1 MPAWR
6 KATRQ
11 RSTAAT
17 PTIGWRRVGN
27 PAALAAAPCRAL
39 GCPAVALYP
48 PQCSRG
54 ILETQQSLPPSFP
67 WAAVADLRAQLQTG
81 LAGQYTLERE
91 LGRGGMATVFLAQ
104 DLKHDRRVALK
115 LLHPELATTL
125 GPERFLREIHLT
137 ARLDHP
143 HILPVFDSGAAGGL
157 LWYTMPYVEGESL
170 RDRLRRE
177 GQLPVEE
184 AVRLAR
190 EVADALDC
198 AHQEGVVHRDIKPEN
213 ILLARGH
220 ARVADFG
227 VARAVEAAGAGQLT
241 ETGLAVGT
249 PAYMSPEQASGSPV
263 DARSDLYALGCVL
276 YEMLAGEAPYT
287 GPSVQAITA
296 KRLSGDIPS
305 VRRVRPAVSE
315 PLERAI
321 TKALARVPADRFQTA
336 AAFAQALDG
345 STTASTGPLPKSTVM
360 RASRGRLR
368 VGILTLT
375 IGFLVGVGVLFAWRR
390 AHGIPGEATG
400 PIRVAV
406 LPFDN
411 LGDSA
416 DAYFADGV
424 TDAVRGKLAGLA
436 QFQITASTSSNQYRR
451 TTKTSQEIAHELGV
465 DYLLVGRIR
474 WAKRSD
480 GTSRVQVSPELVRVA
495 SASTTWQEPFD
506 APLTDVFQVQADIAS
521 RVAGALGVALG
532 AREQT
537 ALTERP
543 TGDVAAYDAFL
554 RGERELHESNPDAV
568 RRAIAA
574 YEEAVARDSAYA
586 IAWARLAEARATGS
600 LRMGMDMGGGLLTR
614 AQEAAERALQL
625 APHAADGYRAMSE
638 IVQRANAPK
647 ALELI
652 RRAHELAPNDAE
664 VLSRLALA
672 EAKMGDEQAALDHLA
687 RARELDPRSVNVARD
702 AADALL
708 DFHLAVEAQ
717 HEVERGLAIEP
728 MNAALLTR
736 EASIALA
743 QGDTASA
750 RAAVARLGAG
760 VEAGAVMAVLWR
772 GPWLLTEEQQRTY
785 LRLPPDPFGGN
796 RLWQANAFA
805 ILLRVRGDSA
815 RMRAYADSGLQASEG
830 FLWRDSSQ
838 INPFKHAIRGMLL
851 GMRGRPR
858 EAHAEASAAVRGLS
872 HQYSREYAASIKHLA
887 AWADV
892 LAGENESAITLL
904 EQVVAAPYPVTR
916 AYLRAD
922 PTWAPL
928 RGNPRFERLV
938 GTQQR

>member
-1 MPAWR
+1 MTDLR
-6 KATRQ
+6 TELQ
-11 RSTAAT
+11 T
-17 PTIGWRRVGN
+17 
-27 PAALAAAPCRAL
+27 ALA
-39 GCPAVALYP
+39 
-48 PQCSRG
+48 
-54 ILETQQSLPPSFP
+54 T
-67 WAAVADLRAQLQTG
+67 T
-81 LAGQYTLERE
+81 YTLERE

-104 DLKHDRRVALK
+104 DLKHKRPVALK
-115 LLHPELATTL
+115 VLHSDLARTL
-125 GPERFLREIHLT
+125 GPERFQREIHLT

-143 HILPVFDSGAAGGL
+143 HILPVFDSGAAGGV

-198 AHQEGVVHRDIKPEN
+198 AHQQGVVHRDIKPEN

-249 PAYMSPEQASGSPV
+249 PAYMSPEQASGGPV

-287 GPSVQAITA
+287 GPSAQAITA
-296 KRLSGDIPS
+296 KRLSGEIPS

-315 PLERAI
+315 PLERVI

-336 AAFAQALDG
+336 AELAQALDG
-345 STTASTGPLPKSTVM
+345 STTASMTASMAM
-360 RASRGRLR
+360 RASRSRLP
-368 VGILTLT
+368 VGILTLAL
-375 IGFLVGVGVLFAWRR
+375 GFLVGLGVLFAWRR
-390 AHGIPGEATG
+390 THARSGEAAG
-400 PIRVAV
+400 PLRVAV

-416 DAYFADGV
+416 DAYFADGI
-424 TDAVRGKLAGLA
+424 TDAVRGKLAGLP

-451 TTKTSQEIAHELGV
+451 TTKAPREIGRELGV

-537 ALTERP
+537 ALTGRP
-543 TGDVAAYDAFL
+543 TRDVAAYDAFL
-554 RGERELHESNPDAV
+554 RGERELHELNADAV

-574 YEEAVARDSAYA
+574 YEEAVARDSIFA

-600 LRMGMDMGGGLLTR
+600 RMGMGGNLLPR
-614 AQEAAERALQL
+614 AREAAERALQL
-625 APHAADGYRAMSE
+625 APHAADGYRAMSV
-638 IVQRANAPK
+638 IVQRPNAPK

-652 RRAHELAPNDAE
+652 RHAHELAPNDAE
-664 VLSRLALA
+664 VLSRLASA
-672 EAKMGDEQAALDHLA
+672 EAEMGDEQAALDHLA
-687 RARELDPRSVNVARD
+687 RARELDPQSVNVTSD
-702 AADALL
+702 AAYALL
-708 DFHLAVEAQ
+708 DLHRPAEAQ
-717 HEVERGLAIEP
+717 HEVARGLAIEP
-728 MNAALLTR
+728 SNATLLTT
-736 EASIALA
+736 EALVALA
-743 QGDTASA
+743 QGDTVSA

-760 VEAGAVMAVLWR
+760 FEAGAVMAGLWSS
-772 GPWLLTEEQQRTY
+772 PWLLTAEQQLTY

-796 RLWQANAFA
+796 RTWQANAFA
-805 ILLRVRGDSA
+805 ILLRIRGDSA
-815 RMRAYADSGLQASEG
+815 RMQAYADTGLQASEG
-830 FLWRDSSQ
+830 WARDSDQ
-838 INPFKHAIRGMLL
+838 YPPPFRHAIRGMLL

-858 EAHAEASAAVRGLS
+858 EAHAEATGAVRALS
-872 HQYSREYAASIKHLA
+872 DGYSRSGAADIKYLA
-887 AWADV
+887 AWTEI
-892 LAGENESAITLL
+892 LAGQNESAITLL
-904 EQVVAAPYPVTR
+904 EQVVAMPYWVTP

-928 RGNPRFERLV
+928 HGNPRFERLL
-938 GTQQR
+938 GPKQQ

>member
-1 MPAWR
+1 VDFP
-6 KATRQ
+6 
-11 RSTAAT
+11 S
-17 PTIGWRRVGN
+17 GLSE
-27 PAALAAAPCRAL
+27 AL
-39 GCPAVALYP
+39 
-48 PQCSRG
+48 RG
-54 ILETQQSLPPSFP
+54 RYL
-67 WAAVADLRAQLQTG
+67 
-81 LAGQYTLERE
+81 LERE
-91 LGRGGMATVFLAQ
+91 LGRGGMATVYLAQ

-170 RDRLRRE
+170 RERLQRE
-177 GQLPVEE
+177 GELPVED

-198 AHQEGVVHRDIKPEN
+198 AHQEGMVHRDIKPEN

-227 VARAVEAAGAGQLT
+227 VARVVEAAGAGQLT

-249 PAYMSPEQASGSPV
+249 PAYMSPEQASGGHV
-263 DARSDLYALGCVL
+263 DSRSDLYALGCVL
-276 YEMLAGEAPYT
+276 YEMLAGEPPYT
-287 GPSVQAITA
+287 GPSAQAITA
-296 KRLSGDIPS
+296 KRLSGEIPS

-315 PLERAI
+315 PLEQVI
-321 TKALARVPADRFQTA
+321 TKALARVPADRYQTA
-336 AAFAQALDG
+336 AEFARALDG
-345 STTASTGPLPKSTVM
+345 SATVSTVARPGSTAM
-360 RASRGRLR
+360 RASRSRLPA
-368 VGILTLT
+368 GILTLAL
-375 IGFLVGVGVLFAWRR
+375 GFLVGLGVLFAWRW
-390 AHGIPGEATG
+390 AHARPGETAG

-424 TDAVRGKLAGLA
+424 TDAVRGKLAGLP

-451 TTKTSQEIAHELGV
+451 TTKAPREIGRELGV

-474 WAKRSD
+474 WAKQRD

-506 APLTDVFQVQADIAS
+506 APLTDVFQVQADIAG

-532 AREQT
+532 ATEQT
-537 ALTERP
+537 ALTARP
-543 TGDVAAYDAFL
+543 THDVAAYDAFI
-554 RGERELHESNPDAV
+554 RGERELQESNPDAV

-574 YEEAVARDSAYA
+574 YEEAVARDSTFA
-586 IAWARLAEARATGS
+586 IAWARLAEARAEGS
-600 LRMGMDMGGGLLTR
+600 LRWGMDMGRGLLPR
-614 AQEAAERALQL
+614 AREAAERALQL
-625 APHAADGYRAMSE
+625 APQAADGYRAMSE
-638 IVQRANAPK
+638 IVRFDAPK

-652 RRAHELAPNDAE
+652 RHAHELAPNDVE
-664 VLSRLALA
+664 VLSRLASA
-672 EAKMGDEQAALDHLA
+672 EAGRGDEHAALDHLA
-687 RARELDPRSVNVARD
+687 RARELDPRSVSVARD
-702 AADALL
+702 AAYALL
-708 DFHLAVEAQ
+708 DLHLVVEAR
-717 HEVERGLAIEP
+717 HEVERGLAVEP
-728 MNAALLTR
+728 MNAALLTT
-736 EASIALA
+736 EAQVAVA
-743 QGDTASA
+743 QGDTALA
-750 RAAVARLGAG
+750 RAAAARLGAG
-760 VEAGAVMAVLWR
+760 PEAGAAMVVLWAK
-772 GPWLLTEEQQRTY
+772 PWLLTEEQQRTY

-796 RLWQANAFA
+796 RAWQANAFA
-805 ILLRVRGDSA
+805 ILLRSRGDSA
-815 RMRAYADSGLQASEG
+815 RMRAYADSGLQAIEEWG
-830 FLWRDSSQ
+830 PDSASSL
-838 INPFKHAIRGMLL
+838 PAFKHAIRGMLL

-872 HQYSREYAASIKHLA
+872 DRYSHFNAAYLKTLA
-887 AWADV
+887 AWTDV

-904 EQVVAAPYPVTR
+904 EQVVAAPYWVTP
-916 AYLRAD
+916 AYLRVD

-928 RGNPRFERLV
+928 RGNPRFQRLV